1 MRSNVM
7 ISFKLWLEKTS
18 VTLRE
23 AFVIPG
29 NMDVGNKREDL
40 EYIVELA
47 FVCPKS
53 QDQSRKFGAYLLPHD
68 LQTVNMQLLDNPEY
82 YDRCVIYDIGHD
94 QKGHALLQD
103 LKPTFKKVGSDHA
116 ELVFVYDKLWHDEE
130 HWQRWKGDID
140 YHAPK
145 IRETGEDVDFKH
157 AYLLLYNRED
167 GKRISKLKIPSHHAY
182 NLFNVYENKILD
194 APG

>member
-103 LKPTFKKVGSDHA
+103 LKPTFKKVGS
-116 ELVFVYDKLWHDEE
+116 EK
-130 HWQRWKGDID
+130 
-140 YHAPK
+140 
-145 IRETGEDVDFKH
+145 
-157 AYLLLYNRED
+157 
-167 GKRISKLKIPSHHAY
+167 
-182 NLFNVYENKILD
+182 
-194 APG
+194 